1 MKGCD
6 SMLPVVNH
14 TDKNEVVA
22 SIIIEQA
29 MEPVKP
35 KIVHIENTPN
45 LFFVRFEACLQD
57 FDVFNRNKR
66 KYLFQPMVESWNSPH
81 IKELIQRGD
90 MFGECGHPITKD
102 PVRVVSIDPKLAC
115 HRIVDYRFQG
125 RSLYGTIET
134 LNDDMYGKQFTK
146 HILQGCTAAFSLRAL
161 APLTK
166 IDATRCEIRSKCHV
180 VTEDRVILPSHSAAY
195 GKNNTTEL
203 IKSDVVSES
212 SGIMESI
219 SELGNSSEENVN
231 ISYPVTESA
240 DFTHYL
246 LEESHNISEII
257 DHFEI
262 EYESAYLSSDHKTMM
277 LTEKADSNGSKQ
289 TFAISLENYLHD
301 EVSAMLR
308 KW

>member
-1 MKGCD
+1 
-6 SMLPVVNH
+6 MLPIVDH
-14 TDKNEVVA
+14 TDKNEVIA

-35 KIVHIENTPN
+35 KIIHVENTPN
-45 LFFVRFEACLQD
+45 LFYARFEACLQD

-66 KYLFQPMVESWNSPH
+66 RYLYQPMVESWNAPH

-90 MFGECGHPITKD
+90 LFGEAGHPITKD

-125 RSLYGTIET
+125 KSLYGTVET

-166 IDATRCEIRSKCHV
+166 IDATRCEIRAKCHI
-180 VTEDRVILPSHSAAY
+180 VTEDRVILPSHNKAY
-195 GKNNTTEL
+195 AENNSTQLVASTVINESTEL
-203 IKSDVVSES
+203 LD
-212 SGIMESI
+212 SI
-219 SELGNSSEENVN
+219 NSMGNSSEEYVN
-231 ISYPVTESA
+231 LSYPVTESA
-240 DFTHYL
+240 EFTQYL
-246 LEESHNISEII
+246 LEESHNIKEII
-257 DHFEI
+257 DHFEV
-262 EYESAYLSSDHKTMM
+262 EYESAYLSKDRKTML
-277 LTEKADSNGSKQ
+277 LTEKPDVFGSKQ
-289 TFAISLENYLHD
+289 TFAVSLENYLND